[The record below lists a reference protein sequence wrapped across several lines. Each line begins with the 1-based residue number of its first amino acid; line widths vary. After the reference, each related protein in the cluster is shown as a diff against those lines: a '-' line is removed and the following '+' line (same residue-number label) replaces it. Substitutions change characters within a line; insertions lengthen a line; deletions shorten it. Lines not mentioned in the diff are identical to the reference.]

1 MLKSAILQV
10 FVFILSCTSVWA
22 QTNRLS
28 APLNTNRIAALNGH
42 VHHLAQSQFD
52 QGPVEPSF
60 AMRALTLVLKRSA
73 EQQASLERLLI
84 DQQDPSSPFFHQWL
98 DPEEFAGR
106 FGYSSADIANI
117 TDWLASAGFS
127 IRV

>member
-1 MLKSAILQV
+1 MLKSILQV

-28 APLNTNRIAALNGH
+28 GPLDTNRFAGVNGH
-42 VHHLAQSQFD
+42 MHRLAQSQFD

-60 AMRALTLVLKRSA
+60 AMRALTLVLKRST

-84 DQQDPSSPFFHQWL
+84 DQQDPSSPLFHQWL
-98 DPEEFAGR
+98 ELEEFAGR
-106 FGYSSADIANI
+106 FGYSSA
-117 TDWLASAGFS
+117 
-127 IRV
+127 